1 MRKTNKKL
9 VNLMMAGVMAAGVI
23 MAPASTHTKSM
34 NDLLDKSQKKTKK
47 GDSNYE

>member
-23 MAPASTHTKSM
+23 MNGSGKHICC
-34 NDLLDKSQKKTKK
+34 
-47 GDSNYE
+47 